1 MKSTAQPNASLPY
14 LNGDYSLTGGVFD
27 EMWVEKG
34 QMRPVWKRFLEK
46 AELLGHGE
54 LHRAR
59 LEAKRLLR
67 ENGVTYNVYG
77 QPGGLNRPWEL
88 DPVPYLIEP
97 SDWAKVDKGLR
108 QRAQVLDLLF
118 KDIYG
123 PRLLVKNGLLPAELL
138 FHHPGFLR
146 ACANSL
152 QAGSRQLLLYGA
164 DLTRGP
170 DGRIWVLNDRTQAP
184 SGAGYALESRVAM
197 ARVVPDLF
205 RDLQV
210 RRLASFFNTLR
221 SSLTHFAPNTN
232 GEPRVV
238 VLTPGPLNETYFEQ
252 AYLAAYLGYTL
263 VQGDDLTVRDSKVW
277 MKSLDGMRQV
287 DVILRRV
294 DDNWC
299 DPLELRQDSQLG
311 VAGLLHAVRAGSVV
325 IANPLGSGVLENRGL
340 MPFLPQITRFF
351 LDEELILPTA
361 ATWWCGQKSER
372 DYVLANLNKLVLKT
386 IDRSPGTLK
395 SVQGWELSAQEQ
407 SVWRHRILVKPHLFV
422 GQEPVLYSTTP
433 ALISGNLQ
441 PRHAVVRCFAAATE
455 TDYVV
460 MPGGLTRAA
469 QEASTQLVSNQNG
482 GINKDTWILAD
493 QPQPPARVWPQ
504 PSGSRELVA
513 SATVIPSRAA
523 ENLFW
528 VGRYAERSEMTARL
542 LRTGVIRL
550 REAEDTRDESDQRC
564 AKHMLRTITSVTA
577 TYPGFIGGEPNP
589 RTELLAM
596 ASDVSRVGSLASS
609 LQALARSAFSVRD
622 LWSNDAWRVID
633 DLEDATSDLQLTR
646 PSLSRLHS
654 KLDQLLIGLVAFS
667 GLNMESM
674 TQEHSWLMLDCGR
687 RIERALMLI
696 AFLRATVVSPEVDET
711 AFHLI
716 LESVLTT
723 CDSIM
728 THRRRYRSYLQLSS
742 VLEVLLLDEKNPRS
756 LAYQLNRLQ
765 SHLPKLPRDATVRIT
780 RAEKMILDAMTS
792 VRLAEPTELCKPQAT
807 LSKRVFHKNLDELI
821 SHVHDCLLK
830 SSDALGETY
839 FSHTQWTQQWITSR
853 MDATE

>member
-1 MKSTAQPNASLPY
+1 
-14 LNGDYSLTGGVFD
+14 
-27 EMWVEKG
+27 
-34 QMRPVWKRFLEK
+34 MRPVWRKFLEK
-46 AELLGHGE
+46 VEHLGQGE

-77 QPGGLNRPWEL
+77 QPGGMNRPWEL
-88 DPVPYLIEP
+88 DPVPFLLEP
-97 SDWAKVDKGLR
+97 KEWATVDAGLK
-108 QRAQVLDLLF
+108 QRAYVLDLLLN
-118 KDIYG
+118 DIYG
-123 PRLLVKNGLLPAELL
+123 ERKLVKNGLLPAELL

-146 ACANSL
+146 ACDRS
-152 QAGSRQLLLYGA
+152 QQVGPRQLLLYGA

-170 DGRIWVLNDRTQAP
+170 DGRMWVLNDRTQAP

-210 RRLASFFNTLR
+210 RRLASFFNTMR
-221 SSLTHFAPNTN
+221 NSLAQFAPNTN
-232 GEPRVV
+232 SEPRIV

-277 MKSLDGMRQV
+277 LKSLDGLRQV

-311 VAGLLHAVRAGSVV
+311 IAGLLHAVRSGNVV
-325 IANPLGSGVLENRGL
+325 LANPLGSGVLENRGL
-340 MPFLPQITRFF
+340 IPFLPAITQYF
-351 LDEELILPTA
+351 LDEDLILPTA
-361 ATWWCGQKSER
+361 ATWWCGQKKER
-372 DYVLANLNKLVLKT
+372 DYVLANLDKLVLKT

-395 SVQGWELSAQEQ
+395 SVQGWALTPQEQ

-441 PRHAVVRCFAAATE
+441 PRHAVVRCFATATDS
-455 TDYVV
+455 DYAL
-460 MPGGLTRAA
+460 MPGGLTRVA
-469 QEASTQLVSNQNG
+469 QEAGTQLVSNQNG

-493 QPQPPARVWPQ
+493 KPQSPIRVWPQ

-513 SATVIPSRAA
+513 AASVLPSRAA

-528 VGRYAERSEMTARL
+528 VGRYAERAEMSARL
-542 LRTGVIRL
+542 LRTGVVRL
-550 REAEDTRDESDQRC
+550 GEAEDTRDDSDRRC
-564 AKHMLRTITSVTA
+564 AQHLLRTITSVTA
-577 TYPGFIGGEPNP
+577 TFPGFIGAEPDA
-589 RTELLAM
+589 RTELLGV
-596 ASDVSRVGSLASS
+596 ASDLSRSGSLAYS

-622 LWSNDAWRVID
+622 LWSTDAWRVID
-633 DLEDATSDLQLTR
+633 DLEDSTSELQLTR
-646 PSLSRLHS
+646 PSLTRLHS
-654 KLDQLLIGLVAFS
+654 KLDQLLVGLVAFS

-674 TQEHSWLMLDCGR
+674 TQEHSWLMLDSGR

-696 AFLRATVVSPEVDET
+696 AFLRATVVNPEPDET

-728 THRRRYRSYLQLSS
+728 THRRRYRSYLQLAS

-765 SHLPKLPRDATVRIT
+765 SHLPKLPRDTNVRIT
-780 RAEKMILDAMTS
+780 RVEKLILDAATS
-792 VRLAEPTELCKPQAT
+792 IRLADPLELCKPQST
-807 LSKRVFHKNLDELI
+807 LARRVFYKNLEELI
-821 SHVHDCLLK
+821 SHVHDCLMQ

-839 FSHTQWTQQWITSR
+839 FSHTQWTQQWVTTRVEAS
-853 MDATE
+853 E